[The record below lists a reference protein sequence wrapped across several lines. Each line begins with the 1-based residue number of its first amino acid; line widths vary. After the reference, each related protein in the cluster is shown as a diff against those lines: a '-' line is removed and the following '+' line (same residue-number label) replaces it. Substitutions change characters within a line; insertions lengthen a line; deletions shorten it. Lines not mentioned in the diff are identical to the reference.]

1 MQLSRVLKVPKMNV
15 LKFTDSKF
23 CCPGA
28 SASPAS
34 ASANPQSGEPEADT
48 ITLPGDVNPIDSGDG
63 EEVQE
68 G

>member
-1 MQLSRVLKVPKMNV
+1 MPSDMPALRSRKGYSPGVL
-15 LKFTDSKF
+15 
-23 CCPGA
+23 
-28 SASPAS
+28 ASPAS